1 MGSIRKKRNKWSA
14 RVKRKGYPIIYKS
27 FYQKSDATKWVKQV
41 ETDMDRNIFED
52 YSNASNTT
60 LKDILIK
67 YRDEVTVNKKGYK
80 SEVYR
85 INALLRHK
93 ICLVNL
99 MRLKSS
105 HVAGLRNDLKGK
117 APQTIKHYIQIIS
130 VAWNTAKREWGITL
144 PAESPVA
151 LVALP
156 KINNEREYVLTYK
169 QYNQLLDACSE
180 YIRDFVIML
189 DQTGARYNEVAS
201 LKHEHVSLEQKR
213 IKFVDTKN
221 GEDRTIP
228 MNDVV
233 LDIMKRYRFGQTVFN
248 IKYDRFYDHFVS
260 AKKKAGLEF
269 FRAHDLRACFCTN
282 ALLSG
287 LSSPEVASLSGHK
300 AWKMLKRYTRIKP
313 EDLQE
318 KVNKI
323 IWINKESLG

>member
-1 MGSIRKKRNKWSA
+1 MASIRKKRNKWSV
-14 RVKRKGYPIIYKS
+14 RICKKGYPIIYKS
-27 FYQKSDATKWVKQV
+27 FYQKSDASKWAKQV
-41 ETDMDRNIFED
+41 ETDMDRNVFED
-52 YSNASNTT
+52 YTNASNTT

-105 HVAGLRNDLKGK
+105 HIAGLRNDLAGK
-117 APQTIKHYIQIIS
+117 APQTIKHYIQLIS
-130 VAWNTAKREWGITL
+130 VAWNVAKREWGITL

-151 LVALP
+151 LVTLP
-156 KINNEREYVLTYK
+156 KVNNEREYVLTYK
-169 QYNQLLDACSE
+169 QYTQLLGSCSD

-189 DQTGARYNEVAS
+189 YQTGARYGELAD
-201 LKHEHVSLEQKR
+201 LKHENVSLDLKR
-213 IKFVDTKN
+213 IKFIDTKN

-248 IKYDRFYDHFVS
+248 IEYGKFYDHFVS
-260 AKKKAGLEF
+260 AKKKAGLNF

-287 LSSPEVASLSGHK
+287 LTIPEVASLSGHK
-300 AWKMLKRYTRIKP
+300 DWKMLKRYTRIKA

-323 IWINKESLG
+323 IWINKESIG